1 MILLFVGPYVIKILT
16 IEEFFVLAP
25 ANYIPYIQRQ
35 DIKLIVRDNKKC
47 YNKPNFVRAGMRY
60 MEHY

>member
-1 MILLFVGPYVIKILT
+1 MILLFAGPYVIKIITPEGFVVLT
-16 IEEFFVLAP
+16 P